1 VFRAAKSALI
11 FAGLALCLGHSLW
24 ADVTV
29 GTENNGNCIPFSC
42 TATKGVSTYQQVY
55 SSTAFS
61 GTTDFDQINFFE
73 YLPIDP
79 DMDSGSY
86 DIYFSYTS
94 KAVDGLSDTSPSANI
109 GMDETLFG
117 DFTLSGGAAPATL
130 TFNGSTFDYD
140 PSLGNLLMTIVISGA
155 VDPTPD
161 SEWTYWAADGSGTVT
176 SRAYFGSATNAD
188 STGLVTSFNDI
199 PNTVPEP
206 ASIVLLATAL
216 ACVSPK
222 VRKMFRHA

>member
-1 VFRAAKSALI
+1 VFRAAKSVLI
-11 FAGLALCLGHSLW
+11 FAGLSLCLGCSLW

-29 GTENNGNCIPFSC
+29 GTSETGNCIPFSC
-42 TATKGVSTYQQVY
+42 AAAYEISTYQQVY

-61 GTTDFDQINFFE
+61 GTTDFNQINFFE

-117 DFTLSGGAAPATL
+117 DFTLAGGVSPATL
-130 TFNGSTFDYD
+130 TFNGSTFDYN

-155 VDPTPD
+155 ADPPRD
-161 SEWTYWAADGSGTVT
+161 DWTYWAADTSGTVT
-176 SRAYFGSATNAD
+176 SRAYFGGANNAD
-188 STGLVTSFNDI
+188 VAGLVTRFNDI

-222 VRKMFRHA
+222 VRKMFRRA

>member
-1 VFRAAKSALI
+1 VFRAAKSVLI
-11 FAGLALCLGHSLW
+11 FAGLALGIGHSLW
-24 ADVTV
+24 ADVIV
-29 GTENNGNCIPFSC
+29 GTSDDGNCIPFSC
-42 TATKGVSTYQQVY
+42 AEEYNVSTYQQVY

-61 GTTDFDQINFFE
+61 GTTDFNQINFFE

-79 DMDSGSY
+79 DTDSGSY

-94 KAVDGLSDTSPSANI
+94 KAVDGLSATSPSANI

-117 DFTLSGGAAPATL
+117 DFTLSGGMSPSTL

-140 PSLGNLLMTIVISGA
+140 PSMGNLLMTIVISGA

-161 SEWTYWAADGSGTVT
+161 AMTYYESDVSGTVT
-176 SRAYFGSATNAD
+176 SRAYFGGTNDANQ
-188 STGLVTSFNDI
+188 SGLVTGFNDI

-222 VRKMFRHA
+222 VRKMFRRA

>member
-11 FAGLALCLGHSLW
+11 FSGLSLCLGNSLW
-24 ADVTV
+24 ADITV
-29 GTENNGNCIPFSC
+29 GTAEAGNCIPFSC
-42 TATKGVSTYQQVY
+42 AAAYDISTYQQVY

-61 GTTDFDQINFFE
+61 GTTDFNQINFFE

-79 DMDSGSY
+79 YMDSGSY

-117 DFTLSGGAAPATL
+117 DFTLSGGVSPATL

-155 VDPTPD
+155 VDPPEN
-161 SEWTYWAADGSGTVT
+161 EWTYYSTDISGTVT
-176 SRAYFGSATNAD
+176 SRAYFGGANNAD
-188 STGLVTSFNDI
+188 AGGLVTRFNDV

-222 VRKMFRHA
+222 VRKMFHRA